1 MGLAPPQAVVSPMHY
16 TIGQLRDTVGLSLET
31 YRHWKRALPS
41 YARRTGRAPCFT
53 IGDLVAASIIRR
65 LTETAGIRVSALK
78 DIVPDIITI
87 CDASPWSVMEGGV
100 FAIDL
105 LQRKCRIV
113 RDPSP
118 WKAGELTIFCPLDP
132 LLAELRGA
140 LLREQGES
148 DQSQLLFPP
157 LVLTRAA
164 ATG

>member
-1 MGLAPPQAVVSPMHY
+1 MHY

-31 YRHWKRALPS
+31 YRHWKRVLPS
-41 YARRTGRAPCFT
+41 YAGRTGRAPCFT

-78 DIVPDIITI
+78 EIVPDIITI
-87 CDASPWSVMEGGV
+87 CDASPWSIMEGGV

-105 LQRKCRIV
+105 LARTCCIV

-140 LLREQGES
+140 LLREQGEN